1 MAMFKLYARPGAG
14 SMAVEAVLAECGVP
28 HQVVDLERGPDGRH
42 PASFHR
48 INPLGQVP
56 ALILPDDSVMT
67 ESAAILIYLADLHP
81 GTGLAPPAASPLRPR
96 YLRWLVYL
104 ATTVYMSDLRMYY
117 PRRYTDDPAGAEAVK
132 RVAISGMAREFAIFA
147 EALGEGP
154 YVLGETFSAVDIYA
168 AMLATWN
175 ADVSAFFARHP
186 NIKALHD
193 LVVARPRIAK
203 LWQRN
208 EV

>member
-1 MAMFKLYARPGAG
+1 
-14 SMAVEAVLAECGVP
+14 
-28 HQVVDLERGPDGRH
+28 
-42 PASFHR
+42 
-48 INPLGQVP
+48 
-56 ALILPDDSVMT
+56 
-67 ESAAILIYLADLHP
+67 
-81 GTGLAPPAASPLRPR
+81 
-96 YLRWLVYL
+96 
-104 ATTVYMSDLRMYY
+104 MYY

>member
-1 MAMFKLYARPGAG
+1 MFKLYARPGAG
-14 SMAVEAVLAECGVP
+14 SMAIEAALAECGVP

-42 PASFHR
+42 PAFFYR
-48 INPLGQVP
+48 INPMGQVP
-56 ALILPDDSVMT
+56 TLILPDDSVMT
-67 ESAAILIYLADLHP
+67 ESAAMLIYLADLYP
-81 GTGLAPPAASPLRPR
+81 GTGLAPPVSSPARAR

-117 PRRYTDDPAGAEAVK
+117 PQRYTDDPAGAAAVK
-132 RVAISGMAREFAIFA
+132 RVALSGMAREFEIFA

-154 YVLGETFSAVDIYA
+154 YVLGETFSAVDIFA

-175 ADVSAFFARHP
+175 ADVPAFFARHP

-193 LVVARPRIAK
+193 LVAARPRIAK
-203 LWQRN
+203 VWARN
-208 EV
+208 DV

>member
-1 MAMFKLYARPGAG
+1 MFKLYARRGAG
-14 SMAVEAVLAECGVP
+14 SMAIEAALAECGVP
-28 HQVVDLERGPDGRH
+28 HRVEDLERGPDGRH
-42 PASFHR
+42 PASFYR

-56 ALILPDDSVMT
+56 TLILPDDSVMT

-117 PRRYTDDPAGAEAVK
+117 PQRYTDDPAGAAAVK
-132 RVAISGMAREFAIFA
+132 RAALSDMAREFEIFA
-147 EALGEGP
+147 AALGEGP

-175 ADVSAFFARHP
+175 ADVPAFFASHP
-186 NIKALHD
+186 NIKAL
-193 LVVARPRIAK
+193 
-203 LWQRN
+203 
-208 EV
+208 